1 MGVIAKGVRRPAS
14 RLAPVLELFM
24 HVDVQLARG
33 RNLDVVTQAVRLPG
47 PRFPADVERTARAAL
62 VAELADRV
70 AEERHPAPDVFAMTA
85 EGLHELALEPDPRR
99 ATSRFLFG
107 ALEELGYGPRLQE
120 CASCDRPLP
129 AAPAP
134 FAPEAGG
141 FLCPDCGRPG
151 MHPVPVGAIKVLRV
165 LEAGDIPLYRRLKLE
180 DELLAEVELVLEA
193 QLEHHLDRQLRS
205 LRFLRQMRT
214 PS

>member
-14 RLAPVLELFM
+14 RLAAVLELFM

-70 AEERHPAPDVFAMTA
+70 AEERHPAPDLFAMTA
-85 EGLHELALEPDPRR
+85 EGLHELAVEPDPRR

-107 ALEELGYGPRLQE
+107 ALDELGYGPRLRE

-129 AAPAP
+129 AASAP

-141 FLCPDCGRPG
+141 FLCPDCARPG